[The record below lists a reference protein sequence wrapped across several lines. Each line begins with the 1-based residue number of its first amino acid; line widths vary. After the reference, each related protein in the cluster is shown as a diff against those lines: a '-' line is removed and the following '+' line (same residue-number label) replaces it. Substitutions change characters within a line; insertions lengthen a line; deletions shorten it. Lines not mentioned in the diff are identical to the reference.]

1 MTTAPLRLSPV
12 SEVFLDAR
20 GDERALKVTWHHD
33 EGVVVLSL
41 WRGDR
46 CAGTLQ
52 LRAEEV
58 PAAIAALAEGLGH
71 GYQAPAAGGSASV
84 IHGRRPVPAP
94 GAAVD
99 R

>member
-1 MTTAPLRLSPV
+1 MTSAPTRLSPV

-20 GDERALKVTWHHD
+20 GSERALKVTWHHD
-33 EGVVVLSL
+33 EALVVLSL

-46 CAGTLQ
+46 CVGTLQ

-58 PAAIAALAEGLGH
+58 PAAIASLAEGLGRH
-71 GYQAPAAGGSASV
+71 V
-84 IHGRRPVPAP
+84 VPVP
-94 GAAVD
+94 D